1 MVNCCQHC
9 LWRGVPGPEARW
21 VTGMHHLDPSQKFK
35 KTKQWW
41 TGIHRGWGYTNRKA
55 WVEELSSALAWGG
68 SWTGPFSFHSWRNRH
83 LEDYTQHRNCRGTGF
98 VFIMLQISTELTSQP
113 EKHPANVLPEDW
125 EWEWN
130 TKDSK
135 PLRQYN
141 PFQSRHYTANSHL
154 IHHVGKKK
162 IPYWETEQELS
173 DNTAVILGMKKH
185 FFFIF

>member
-1 MVNCCQHC
+1 MVDWDPQRLRLHKQKSVG
-9 LWRGVPGPEARW
+9 WRVKLSFGLRW
-21 VTGMHHLDPSQKFK
+21 IMDRT
-35 KTKQWW
+35 
-41 TGIHRGWGYTNRKA
+41 I
-55 WVEELSSALAWGG
+55 
-68 SWTGPFSFHSWRNRH
+68 SFHSWRNRH

-173 DNTAVILGMKKH
+173 DNTAVTLGMKKH
-185 FFFIF
+185 FFLSSRTDCIFMANICARFPFKEASRLGWNIL